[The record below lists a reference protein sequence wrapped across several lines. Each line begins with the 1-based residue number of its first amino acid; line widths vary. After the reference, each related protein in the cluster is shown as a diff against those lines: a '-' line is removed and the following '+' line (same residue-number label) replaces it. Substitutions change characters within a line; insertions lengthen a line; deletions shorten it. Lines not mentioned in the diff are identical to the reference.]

1 MVSLKQLLLT
11 LLAYTLLGHACTFA
25 RATEKPSSPH
35 LSQSTQVSQSI
46 QTSKNVQAEQ
56 STKLDHIRLTTGEWA
71 PYLSATRPHFGL
83 AAHIAS
89 EAFKLE
95 GIEVE
100 YGFFNW
106 NRAFDQAKAGRWNG
120 SLVWG
125 KKGDREN
132 FFYFSDPV
140 ILEKTVLYH
149 LKELNFH
156 WEKYADLKDYTV
168 GLTKSYHYSDHLQS
182 AVKRGLFQVQIAN
195 KDILNF
201 KKLFKKRIDLFP
213 LDYVVAQD
221 LLLHHFSKQEQ
232 QKITFHPSPIREG
245 TQHLILSKKIPQNK
259 SLIKRFN
266 QGLRKLKASGQ
277 YQQLW
282 VDFEQGK
289 YSGK

>member
-1 MVSLKQLLLT
+1 MVSLKQILLT
-11 LLAYTLLGHACTFA
+11 LLAYALLGSACTFV
-25 RATEKPSSPH
+25 RATEKPAAPPF
-35 LSQSTQVSQSI
+35 SQSAEINQS
-46 QTSKNVQAEQ
+46 SE
-56 STKLDHIRLTTGEWA
+56 TKPATKVDHIRLTSGEWA
-71 PYLSATRPHFGL
+71 PYLSAERPHFGL
-83 AAHIAS
+83 AAHIVS

-125 KKGDREN
+125 KKGDREE

-140 ILEKTVLYH
+140 IREKAVLYH

-156 WEKYADLKDYTV
+156 WTKYADLKDYTV
-168 GLTKSYHYSDHLQS
+168 GLTKSYHYSDQFQS
-182 AVKRGLFQVQIAN
+182 AIEKGLFQVQITN

-201 KKLFKKRIDLFP
+201 KKLLKKRIDLFP

-221 LLLHHFSKQEQ
+221 LLLNHFSIEEQ
-232 QKITFHPSPIREG
+232 QKITFHPNPVREG
-245 TQHLILSKKIPQNK
+245 TQHLILSNQVPQNTN
-259 SLIKRFN
+259 LIKRFN
-266 QGLRKLKASGQ
+266 KGLRALKASGQ